1 MSKNMGEA
9 NKCPAII
16 LIGMPGAGK
25 STIGAGLAN
34 ARGLPLVD
42 TDRLIEQ
49 EAGQT
54 LQALLDERGYLGL
67 RKREEQVLLAHNFTG
82 QVVATGGSAV
92 YSALAM
98 RHLKACGPC
107 VFLDI
112 PLAEIE
118 QRVQNFND
126 RGIAGPVGQ
135 TLAQVY
141 AERLPLYQRYA
152 DIVVNG
158 SGLSEAELLKAV
170 QASLS

>member
-1 MSKNMGEA
+1 MSRDMAEA
-9 NKCPAII
+9 SKSPAII

-25 STIGAGLAN
+25 STIGAGLAS

-42 TDRLIEQ
+42 SDRLIEQ
-49 EAGQT
+49 NSGQT
-54 LQALLDERGYLGL
+54 LQALLDNRGYIAL
-67 RKREEQVLLAHNFTG
+67 RELEEQVLLAHNFAG

-92 YSALAM
+92 YSAVAM
-98 RHLKACGPC
+98 SHLKACGPC

-118 QRVQNFND
+118 ARVQNFQD
-126 RGIAGPVGQ
+126 RGIAGPAGQ
-135 TLAQVY
+135 SLAAVY

-152 DIVVNG
+152 DIVVDGRDLN
-158 SGLSEAELLKAV
+158 EVQLLAAV